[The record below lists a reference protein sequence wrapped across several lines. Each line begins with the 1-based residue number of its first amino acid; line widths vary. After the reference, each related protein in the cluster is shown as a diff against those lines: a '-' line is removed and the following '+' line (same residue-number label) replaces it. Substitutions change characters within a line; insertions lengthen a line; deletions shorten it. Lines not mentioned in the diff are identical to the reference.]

1 MSSEID
7 PQDEDGSA
15 PRPHQ
20 SAVPRE
26 RPGKPGGRR
35 DTNRRERTSQLCDAA
50 LALFLERGIE
60 GATIDDITKAAG
72 TAKGSFY
79 RYFPSKAAL
88 VTALFEPVKDS
99 VEKAFDDAG
108 KRLAD
113 ATSDEA
119 MNAAYVSLG
128 EELGLAVFRHL
139 EVVQLYLQENRGP
152 RSEARAPVRNIADL
166 IANGA
171 IVLTEKAR
179 THGLLR
185 PFPAEVSALT
195 VVGATERLL
204 FAVLVEERIESP
216 LELPEQ
222 LTSLVLDGLRVAA
235 PGTTSGHTRG

>member
-7 PQDEDGSA
+7 PGEEGGDGTGLRPA
-15 PRPHQ
+15 PRT
-20 SAVPRE
+20 AVPKE

-35 DTNRRERTSQLCDAA
+35 DTNRRERTAQLLDAA
-50 LALFLERGIE
+50 LVLFLERGIE

-88 VTALFEPVKDS
+88 VVALFEPVK
-99 VEKAFDDAG
+99 EAMERAFAVAG
-108 KRLAD
+108 ERLAA
-113 ATSDEA
+113 ATSADA
-119 MNAAYVSLG
+119 MNAAYVGLG

-139 EVVQLYLQENRGP
+139 DVVQLYLQENRGP
-152 RSEARAPVRNIADL
+152 RSEARAPVRDIADL
-166 IANGA
+166 VAQGA
-171 IVLTEKAR
+171 ITLTEKAR

-195 VVGATERLL
+195 VVGAVERLL

-222 LTSLVLDGLRVAA
+222 LTSLVLDGLRSA
-235 PGTTSGHTRG
+235 R